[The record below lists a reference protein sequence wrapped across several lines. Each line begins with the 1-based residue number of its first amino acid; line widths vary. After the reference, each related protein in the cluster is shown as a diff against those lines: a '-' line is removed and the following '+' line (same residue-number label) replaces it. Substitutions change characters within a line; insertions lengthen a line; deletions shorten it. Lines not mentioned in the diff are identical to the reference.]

1 MFGFENLEF
10 VGHVVGVDGLS
21 PCQDKVSKI
30 QQASIPKQ
38 KKELRSFLGLVG
50 YYRKFIPNFAEK
62 ASALTELT
70 RKGQPNTL
78 VFTEA
83 QFNAFME
90 LKNALINPPV
100 LRLPDVN
107 RMFIL
112 RTDASNSALG
122 AVLLQEY
129 SGIFFPVCYISRRL
143 LPREEHYSVIER
155 ECLAVHKFQI
165 YLYGIE
171 FILQVDHQPLIYL
184 QKNKV
189 TNSRLMRWAMQLQ
202 TFQFTIEAI
211 KGKENVGADYMS
223 RISS

>member
-1 MFGFENLEF
+1 MESYVDDILASSNDWDSHLEVLEKLFIALRDANLSIRPSKCMFGFENLEF
-10 VGHVVGVDGLS
+10 LGHVVGVDGLS

-30 QQASIPKQ
+30 QQASIPKP

-62 ASALTELT
+62 ASALTDLT

-155 ECLAVHKFQI
+155 ECLAIVWAVHKLQI

-171 FILQVDHQPLIYL
+171 FILQVDHQPLI
-184 QKNKV
+184 
-189 TNSRLMRWAMQLQ
+189 
-202 TFQFTIEAI
+202 
-211 KGKENVGADYMS
+211 
-223 RISS
+223 